1 MSNDEIEKNKPI
13 KKINK
18 HPRLKDE
25 IRKNKSR
32 KQIKE
37 GGYMALDDP
46 MHLAQLGCLK
56 NTKHVWTLLLL
67 LLLLPQK

>member
-18 HPRLKDE
+18 HPRLNDE

-32 KQIKE
+32 K
-37 GGYMALDDP
+37 
-46 MHLAQLGCLK
+46 
-56 NTKHVWTLLLL
+56 
-67 LLLLPQK
+67 